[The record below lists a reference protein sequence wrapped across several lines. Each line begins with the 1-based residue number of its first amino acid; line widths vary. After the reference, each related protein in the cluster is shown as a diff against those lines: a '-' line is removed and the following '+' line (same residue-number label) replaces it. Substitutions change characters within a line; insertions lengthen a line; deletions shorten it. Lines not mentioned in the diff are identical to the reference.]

1 MRRLNHWKAAGMR
14 LRALMLALA
23 LLVCLPCAAARAE
36 SDGMLRVKL
45 TRLGSPSEILLSADC
60 DYYLADD
67 PSLRLPAGTEISIA
81 AADGALTLTVQ
92 GRAVGLGGSAQLM
105 RSESGNRGVSFT
117 SPALSGR
124 FCGDLSFSASG
135 DAVTTVLR
143 IYVEDY
149 LYGVVGCEMAPS
161 SGLEALKAQAVVAR
175 NYALRQKAART
186 GSGYDLSDSGDALS
200 FRGYNAAPEYADAI
214 RAVDETRGQVLYY
227 GDSPAT
233 CYFCDSN
240 GGQTE
245 SAQHAFGAS
254 LPYSV
259 VMDDPYDLEGAGPKK
274 TALLR
279 KDATELRIE
288 LVDALIAGMAG
299 ELERLGLSDDP
310 ADVQINGIDG
320 AWAEDARYESPSRL
334 CATLALLLDIT
345 GRTPA
350 GEVRQEQVTVAVP
363 TYGGIER
370 WYDLGIN
377 ESDNETVWVSET
389 DRGYEITFRRS
400 GSGVGMSQR
409 GAQVMARKGLG
420 CADILSYYY
429 PGTALRQVSLE
440 DATRDSAAPED
451 AAAPEADPI
460 ASARL
465 SQKSRLY
472 DRADDGGRALTTL
485 PAGATVQVYA
495 VQGDWASV
503 GSGGLYGFIRAEGLT
518 AFELAGVTAAQV
530 KDDTVARV
538 SRAVDVLQ
546 LPVDTAKALD
556 ALSGDTAVRLNAY
569 TDAWAMITT
578 ESGVQGFIPRDALT
592 LAGEGESDGD
602 GIVTAP
608 EDMYGLLTGDAGLYV
623 NADDS
628 VAPRLTL
635 ARDDRVRILAYND
648 AWAYVRTDGGETG
661 YMKLSGLSAVR
672 QPEPAAEGGI
682 DGGAVTV
689 LKDKPYRWVAADA
702 LSLFESY
709 STESRVLATLQRGD
723 RVRLGAYNEKWAC
736 VRVDGVTGFA
746 LLSGLTDAD
755 PDAPEAEQVEGG
767 SITVIKGTQYA
778 TVVLDGAPM
787 YPTWDAAS
795 EPLTLL
801 RQDDTVQLGAYNGV
815 WACVRVDGVTG
826 FMRVEA
832 LELPADIAPKAG
844 TDVHYTEAEAVTAAR
859 LSLYQRAD
867 LTGAVV
873 AELDAGQP
881 VHVYAYDSL
890 SAYVECD
897 GQRGFAP
904 VKFLKKPD

>member
-1 MRRLNHWKAAGMR
+1 MK
-14 LRALMLALA
+14 
-23 LLVCLPCAAARAE
+23 
-36 SDGMLRVKL
+36 SDLHRIKKEGILSVSGKQVKC
-45 TRLGSPSEILLSADC
+45 LSASVFALFATVLLC
-60 DYYLADD
+60 LIMAD
-67 PSLRLPAGTEISIA
+67 PA
-81 AADGALTLTVQ
+81 
-92 GRAVGLGGSAQLM
+92 
-105 RSESGNRGVSFT
+105 
-117 SPALSGR
+117 
-124 FCGDLSFSASG
+124 SASNP
-135 DAVTTVLR
+135 T
-143 IYVEDY
+143 
-149 LYGVVGCEMAPS
+149 
-161 SGLEALKAQAVVAR
+161 K
-175 NYALRQKAART
+175 
-186 GSGYDLSDSGDALS
+186 
-200 FRGYNAAPEYADAI
+200 
-214 RAVDETRGQVLYY
+214 
-227 GDSPAT
+227 
-233 CYFCDSN
+233 
-240 GGQTE
+240 
-245 SAQHAFGAS
+245 
-254 LPYSV
+254 
-259 VMDDPYDLEGAGPKK
+259 PK
-274 TALLR
+274 
-279 KDATELRIE
+279 I
-288 LVDALIAGMAG
+288 
-299 ELERLGLSDDP
+299 
-310 ADVQINGIDG
+310 
-320 AWAEDARYESPSRL
+320 
-334 CATLALLLDIT
+334 
-345 GRTPA
+345 
-350 GEVRQEQVTVAVP
+350 
-363 TYGGIER
+363 
-370 WYDLGIN
+370 
-377 ESDNETVWVSET
+377 
-389 DRGYEITFRRS
+389 
-400 GSGVGMSQR
+400 
-409 GAQVMARKGLG
+409 
-420 CADILSYYY
+420 
-429 PGTALRQVSLE
+429 
-440 DATRDSAAPED
+440 
-451 AAAPEADPI
+451 
-460 ASARL
+460 
-465 SQKSRLY
+465 
-472 DRADDGGRALTTL
+472 
-485 PAGATVQVYA
+485 
-495 VQGDWASV
+495 
-503 GSGGLYGFIRAEGLT
+503 
-518 AFELAGVTAAQV
+518 
-530 KDDTVARV
+530 
-538 SRAVDVLQ
+538 
-546 LPVDTAKALD
+546 
-556 ALSGDTAVRLNAY
+556 
-569 TDAWAMITT
+569 
-578 ESGVQGFIPRDALT
+578 
-592 LAGEGESDGD
+592 
-602 GIVTAP
+602 
-608 EDMYGLLTGDAGLYV
+608 LYV

-672 QPEPAAEGGI
+672 QPEPATEGGI

-844 TDVHYTEAEAVTAAR
+844 EDVHYTEAEAVTAAR